1 MTNETTRRLTANI
14 LMSLVRGYYR
24 DLSEY
29 YSGDTGRFTRMVVD
43 GGKQLPSA
51 SPQGWANHI
60 SNVAPDCLEYHA
72 DEIAGI
78 AAQLRVWGLTVDETL
93 LEVNHA

>member
-29 YSGDTGRFTRMVVD
+29 YSGDISRFTRMVVD

-60 SNVAPDCLEYHA
+60 NNIAPECIDYHA
-72 DEIAGI
+72 SEIAGI
-78 AAQLRVWGLTVDETL
+78 AGQLVAWGLSVDSAL
-93 LEVNHA
+93 LGEVQP